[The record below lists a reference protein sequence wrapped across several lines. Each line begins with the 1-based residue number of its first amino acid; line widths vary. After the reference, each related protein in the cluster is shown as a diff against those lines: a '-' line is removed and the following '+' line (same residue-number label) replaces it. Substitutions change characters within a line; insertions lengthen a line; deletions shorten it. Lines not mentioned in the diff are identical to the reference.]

1 MPFAELSELKMIH
14 DGSGV
19 RIPPDKTVPL
29 TPRVRRLLDSSPLRR
44 LAKVRQLGL
53 VSLVYPGAVHSR
65 LEHSLGVYQLAL
77 AFLASLHGDKRFR
90 ETISEQDAAAFLV
103 AAILHDIG
111 HWPYCHPIEDM
122 DLPDM
127 PRHEERTSQ
136 LISTDEITKLLST
149 DWGLQ
154 PERIAQLILGTA
166 SDPSGKIIHS
176 LLSGPIDVDKM
187 DYLMRD
193 SLHAGVPYG
202 RHFDQDRLL
211 ASLCLNAN
219 GQSLAITEKGRT
231 AAELMVFARYVMFSE
246 VYWHHAV
253 RSATAMLQRTVW
265 LSRERLDTD
274 LLVQSTEDTFVKR
287 LSDAAKNSD
296 AQSISEGLFGPR
308 RKLFKRIAAFDAK
321 THPVLHNTLAGLS
334 YKNLVHVSNGFVQ
347 RLAKKTGTIIKP
359 NDILID
365 APPRER
371 EIEFNLQVCCRG
383 QLNERELHWRSL
395 VEMSPVTQSLAQLQ
409 FDHLVKQVRIFGSDE
424 AVSAIQYATGLEDI
438 LLEASNDACS

>member
-44 LAKVRQLGL
+44 LASVRQLGL

-122 DLPDM
+122 GLPDM

-136 LISTDEITKLLST
+136 LISTDEITKLLSS

-219 GQSLAITEKGRT
+219 GESLAITEKGRT

-383 QLNERELHWRSL
+383 QINERELHWRSL

-438 LLEASNDACS
+438 LLEASNDA

>member
-44 LAKVRQLGL
+44 LASVRQLGL

-136 LISTDEITKLLST
+136 LISTDEITKLLSS

-219 GQSLAITEKGRT
+219 GESLAITEKGRT

-265 LSRERLDTD
+265 LSRKRLDTD
-274 LLVQSTEDTFVKR
+274 LLVQSTEDTFIKR
-287 LSDAAKNSD
+287 ISDAAKNSD
-296 AQSISEGLFGPR
+296 AQSILEGLFGPR

-347 RLAKKTGTIIKP
+347 RLAKK
-359 NDILID
+359 N
-365 APPRER
+365 RYY
-371 EIEFNLQVCCRG
+371 
-383 QLNERELHWRSL
+383 H
-395 VEMSPVTQSLAQLQ
+395 
-409 FDHLVKQVRIFGSDE
+409 
-424 AVSAIQYATGLEDI
+424 
-438 LLEASNDACS
+438 